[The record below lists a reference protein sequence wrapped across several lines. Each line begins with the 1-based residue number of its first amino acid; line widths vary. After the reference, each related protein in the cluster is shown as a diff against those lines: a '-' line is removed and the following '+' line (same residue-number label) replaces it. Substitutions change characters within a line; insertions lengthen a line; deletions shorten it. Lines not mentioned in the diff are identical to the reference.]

1 MSKIPMPQQIPPTT
15 QQVEA
20 TLRSALTASHALL
33 GMDPGNIVQLRTTF
47 LHFYSHPTF
56 QLILGI
62 PSQSPAQTTPLNS
75 QLQAEL
81 LGIKSTIQTLSN
93 AVHDLQPKG
102 AKAPPPKKNPSRT
115 KPLPPSAKGRVT

>member
-1 MSKIPMPQQIPPTT
+1 MSKIPTPQQIPPTT

-20 TLRSALTASHALL
+20 TLRFALTASHALL

-75 QLQAEL
+75 QLHAEL
-81 LGIKSTIQTLSN
+81 LGIKSTIQTLSK

-102 AKAPPPKKNPSRT
+102 VKAPPQKTPSQT
-115 KPLPPSAKGRVT
+115 KPPPPRAKGRVT